1 MTAETEPKIGRRPRR
16 KTLRRKLILPV
27 VVAVCIAVSLVAGAS
42 AWREGARDAAMQT
55 SRLSATASVLASLSS
70 TATAAGDR
78 ARAYEVLRAIGQM
91 PGVVYARVERADGSL
106 LTETGSGV
114 RLVRDVSTRD
124 GASKGLI
131 PQLMSRTSEVSAPIL
146 HERRIVG
153 EVVLLGRTEGVL
165 GRFLGSLGVSL
176 IAAIAAIAG
185 GLAIAWPLQRGVTRP
200 MEALT
205 RSMADVQA
213 DHDYERTVEIAADDE
228 VAELVGGFNRMLG
241 EIRARDRRI
250 AHHVAGLEQE
260 VADRT
265 ADFRTAKEAAEA
277 ANSAK
282 SDFLATMSHEIRT
295 PMNGIMVMAEMLA
308 GGEMPARQRRFAEVI
323 AKSGSSLLAII
334 NDILDFSKIEAGKL
348 DLESV
353 PTDVVDIAEDV
364 ASLFWEKA
372 CSKGLDLAVY
382 VDPATPTLIAGDPTR
397 LRQVIGNLVNNAIKF
412 TETGGV
418 LIEIEPESA
427 DTLRLSVRDTGVG
440 IPKDKLGGV
449 FGAFTQADQ
458 STTRKFGGTGLGLAI
473 CKRLVDA
480 MGGRFN
486 VSSEVG
492 RGSTFA
498 FRIPASVVE
507 PAAAWPGVSAAE
519 AKVGLLH
526 TGVAT
531 RRALGRYL
539 ARAGYVTAPAGEEA
553 PLAVVFAAAGNI
565 VAGQASAVPTICVDE
580 YGDSAPTDMV
590 RTGAAQA
597 VLIQPFRRSE
607 LCALLQQLEAGQ
619 RLSQTELQNVS
630 ASDALPAFPQ
640 AHILVAD
647 DSAVNREVAMEALHR
662 LSVRVT
668 LVADGRAA
676 IEKAAA
682 ERFDLILMDGSMPDI
697 DGYDAARAIRAAEA
711 GTRRTP
717 IVALT
722 AHVVGSAAEAWREAD
737 MDAVLHKPFTLQ
749 ALAKTLAGFISPSAA
764 PAQRPSTATVA
775 TAPPPPTLST
785 LLDPEVTEQLRTMA
799 ENGRSDFVD
808 RVRTLYRD
816 NAPSTAAQVA
826 DAAGRGDA
834 EAVAKAAHA
843 LRSMSLN
850 LGAREVV
857 GIADR
862 METDARAGRLPDHR
876 QCVALRTTLE
886 ATLAALT
893 ANAAPALAEGGL
905 PPDQRALL
913 DDLQKALRRDEL
925 HLVYQPQFDRD
936 GQAILGVEAL
946 LRWPRPGQ
954 SPASPAMFIP
964 LAEANGLIQPVT
976 DWVLRRALE
985 ETRDLDGLRVAFNA
999 SATEFSDGGI
1009 VSRVKAMVAD
1019 AQFDPRRLEME
1030 ITETAILQNEDQVR
1044 RNMVELQAYGVTMS
1058 LDDFGAGYSSLGH
1071 LRRYPFDKLKIDRE
1085 FICDCATD
1093 VQSAA
1098 VVHAVVSIGRGLG
1111 MKVVAEGVET
1121 EAQRQFL
1128 KIAGVHAMQGF
1139 LFGRPMPI
1147 DALRTFRQEAAM
1159 APARAAAH
1167 V

>member
-1 MTAETEPKIGRRPRR
+1 MAVEPDIGRRPRRR
-16 KTLRRKLILPV
+16 KTLRRKLLLPV
-27 VVAVCIAVSLVAGAS
+27 VTAVCIAVSLVAGAS
-42 AWREGARDAAMQT
+42 AWREGARDAALQT

-70 TATAAGDR
+70 AATAAGDR
-78 ARAYEVLRAIGQM
+78 AHAYEALRAIGQM
-91 PGVVYARVERADGSL
+91 PGVVYGRIERADGSL

-114 RLVRDVSTRD
+114 RLVRDVSTR
-124 GASKGLI
+124 GGGSQGLLA
-131 PQLMSRTSEVSAPIL
+131 QLMSQSSEVSAPIL
-146 HERRIVG
+146 YDRHTVG

-165 GRFLGSLGVSL
+165 GRFFGSLGVSL
-176 IAAIAAIAG
+176 FAAIAAIAG
-185 GLAIAWPLQRGVTRP
+185 GLAIAWPLARGVTRP
-200 MEALT
+200 VEALT

-241 EIRARDRRI
+241 EIRARDQRI
-250 AHHVAGLEQE
+250 AAHMAGLEQE
-260 VADRT
+260 VAERT
-265 ADFRTAKEAAEA
+265 ADFRAAKDAAEA

-295 PMNGIMVMAEMLA
+295 PMNGTMVMAEMLA
-308 GGEMPARQRRFAEVI
+308 GGELPSRQRRFAEVI

-334 NDILDFSKIEAGKL
+334 NDILDFSKIEAGKM

-353 PTDVVDIAEDV
+353 PTNVVDIAEDV

-372 CSKGLDLAVY
+372 SSKDLDLAVY
-382 VDPATPTLIAGDPTR
+382 VDPATPKLIAGDPTR

-418 LIEIEPESA
+418 LVEIEPESA
-427 DTLRLSVRDTGVG
+427 EMLRISVRDTGIG
-440 IPKDKLGGV
+440 IPKDKIGGV

-492 RGSTFA
+492 KGSTFA
-498 FRIPASVVE
+498 FRLPAVIVE
-507 PAAAWPGVSAAE
+507 PAAAWPAAAVPD
-519 AKVGLLH
+519 AKARLLH
-526 TGVAT
+526 SGVAT

-539 ARAGYVTAPAGEEA
+539 ARAGYAMAADEGSE
-553 PLAVVFAAAGNI
+553 AVVVAAAANLIPG
-565 VAGQASAVPTICVDE
+565 AASKLPTICLGA
-580 YGDSAPTDMV
+580 YGDSAPAALM
-590 RTGAAQA
+590 RGGAAQA
-597 VLIQPFRRSE
+597 VLIQPFRRAE
-607 LCALLQQLEAGQ
+607 LGALLQQLQHGQPLSQAELHEAGD
-619 RLSQTELQNVS
+619 
-630 ASDALPAFPQ
+630 AAAALPAFPD

-662 LSVRVT
+662 LSAHVT
-668 LVADGRAA
+668 LVGDGRAA
-676 IEKAAA
+676 VEKAAA
-682 ERFDLILMDGSMPDI
+682 ERFDLILMDGSMPEM
-697 DGYDAARAIRAAEA
+697 DGYEAARAIRAAEA
-711 GTRRTP
+711 AGGGARTP

-722 AHVVGSAAEAWREAD
+722 AHVVGAAAEAWREAE
-737 MDAVLHKPFTLQ
+737 MDNVLHKPFTLP
-749 ALAKTLAGFISPSAA
+749 ALAKMLAEFITPSAA
-764 PAQRPSTATVA
+764 PAQTS
-775 TAPPPPTLST
+775 APPLAPAPAPAAAPLST
-785 LLDPEVTEQLRTMA
+785 LLDPEVTEQLRVMA
-799 ENGRSDFVD
+799 ESGRSDFVD
-808 RVRTLYRD
+808 RVRNLYRD

-826 DAAGRGDA
+826 DAAARADA

-862 METDARAGRLPDHR
+862 METDARAGRLPTDR
-876 QCVALRTTLE
+876 QCVELKATLE
-886 ATLAALT
+886 ATLAALA
-893 ANAAPALAEGGL
+893 ANSAPALADDGL

-936 GQAILGVEAL
+936 GRAILGVEAL

-954 SPASPAMFIP
+954 SPASPAVFIP
-964 LAEANGLIQPVT
+964 LAEANGMIQPVT

-999 SATEFSDGGI
+999 SATEFGDGGI
-1009 VSRVKAMVAD
+1009 VARVKAMVED
-1019 AQFDPRRLEME
+1019 VGFDPRRLEME

-1085 FICDCATD
+1085 FILDCAAD

-1139 LFGRPMPI
+1139 LFGKPMTI
-1147 DALRTFRQEAAM
+1147 EALRAFRSERALERVSAAG
-1159 APARAAAH
+1159 
-1167 V
+1167 